1 MPGYQLLEDRHMKPN
16 RDVGIEPYENKMGF
30 LDFLREIAQDPFP
43 FPKFYR
49 VQIVGLED
57 VLFAARPQEE
67 ELALKIHRILRSAA
81 QNLEKRLV
89 EIQIVFRGRLVR
101 GESLWVEYRNARL
114 PIGHIFGSPIRQT
127 DAHRN
132 HFYKKSFSLTNGVM

>member
-1 MPGYQLLEDRHMKPN
+1 MPGYQLLELRHLRPN
-16 RDVGIEPYENKMGF
+16 MVEGIEPYENKMGL
-30 LDFLREIAQDPFP
+30 LDFLREITQDPFP

-49 VQIVGLED
+49 VQILGLED

-67 ELALKIHRILRSAA
+67 ELALKIQRILRSAA
-81 QNLEKRLV
+81 QNLEKKLV

-101 GESLWVEYRNARL
+101 GESLWVEYRNAKL

-127 DAHRN
+127 DASRN
-132 HFYKKSFSLTNGVM
+132 QFYKKSFSLTNGVT